1 MFAININKLERG
13 DIVLIRY
20 PDDKNSQEIICR
32 CGGNYSHAMLCVDYS
47 SVIEAGT
54 IVEASNPM
62 REILANADDACV
74 LWLKQEYRTSSI
86 INKAVEYAR
95 RYIGM

>member
-1 MFAININKLERG
+1 
-13 DIVLIRY
+13 
-20 PDDKNSQEIICR
+20 
-32 CGGNYSHAMLCVDYS
+32 MLCVDYS

-74 LWLKQEYRTSSI
+74 LWLKQEYSTSSI